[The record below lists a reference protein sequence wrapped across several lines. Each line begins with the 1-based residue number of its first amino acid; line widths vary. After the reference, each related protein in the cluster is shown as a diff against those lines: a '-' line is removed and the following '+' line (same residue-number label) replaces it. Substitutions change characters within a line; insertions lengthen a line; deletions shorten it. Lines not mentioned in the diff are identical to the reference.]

1 MKTLLEP
8 RTILFVDTETTGTG
22 SDAHIVQLAWIF
34 AGKAQNRLI
43 KPDDWTIP
51 AEATAI
57 HGITTEHAL
66 QHGQDAAAVFQ
77 ELHLA
82 ITRCEAIVAHN
93 ASFDMRMI
101 KQEFD
106 RLQLVMPVKRQI
118 CTMLGSMHYVG
129 LPGKYGNQPK
139 WPKLQELH
147 MKLFGYEFADA
158 HDALVDIRATQLC
171 YTELRRLGV
180 MPSEY

>member
-1 MKTLLEP
+1 MKTFIEP
-8 RTILFVDTETTGTG
+8 RTVLFLDTETTGTG
-22 SDAHIVQLAWIF
+22 TGDHIVQVAWIF

-43 KPDDWTIP
+43 KPEGWSIP
-51 AEATAI
+51 EEATAI
-57 HGITTEHAL
+57 HGITTEYAL
-66 QHGQDAAAVFQ
+66 QHGQDAATVFQ
-77 ELHLA
+77 ELHLVM
-82 ITRCEAIVAHN
+82 TRSEAIVAHN

-106 RLQLVMPVKRQI
+106 RLQLVMPAKRQI

-129 LPGKYGNQPK
+129 LPGRYANQPK

-147 MKLFGYEFADA
+147 LKLFGYEFTGA
-158 HDALVDIRATQLC
+158 HDALADIRATQLC
-171 YTELRRLGV
+171 YAELRRLNV